1 MLCDVRCG
9 GYAGRFLARC
19 LTARFRLSTSG
30 LCALVVVS
38 LLFSAGPSDAKT
50 LDVATDGDDAVSYA
64 DNNRTRPWRT
74 IGRAAW
80 GSLDRAAPIPGQA
93 AQAGD
98 TVIVAAGI
106 YWENGDRDGG
116 RFTVSLNPVNNGIA
130 GNPITFRGEGLV
142 YIRMNAGYRGGMI
155 GSQGRDYIIWD
166 HFQIDDY
173 YGGSTSDTGPV
184 VFSGSNHCQILN
196 CDIQGHRG
204 SYHHGYVTFGGNY
217 RGISLEPA
225 NHTLIKNNR
234 IHGFTGGQNEAGI
247 MAYNSN
253 HNLIENNEIY
263 KNGQGVFIK
272 GVHADWGF
280 TQDNNVIRYNRF
292 RDGNGV
298 RVLGS
303 KNAKVYQNLF
313 VNSHM
318 WAGWSTSENTMIVNN
333 TFWGSRP
340 NDAQLTPQGNE
351 LRGVG
356 VYNNVFADGH
366 KVVYTWS
373 GANPG
378 KQDIR
383 FDRNLYAGYTLF
395 ADLEDSFGRQTFA
408 QWQSRFKLD
417 WNSLD
422 GVDPRFVD
430 AVNGDFRLQPESPA
444 RRLGRDVL
452 NITGRGTNAV
462 IPAGAYITG
471 DEVLGVVETS
481 ASRQSRVIPAVGD
494 R

>member
-1 MLCDVRCG
+1 MLRYVRCG
-9 GYAGRFLARC
+9 AEAGLFSPILLPAGLGVRACAVCAMVLAG
-19 LTARFRLSTSG
+19 LLLAGTSG
-30 LCALVVVS
+30 
-38 LLFSAGPSDAKT
+38 AKT
-50 LDVATDGDDAVSYA
+50 LYVATDGDDAVAYG
-64 DNNRTRPWRT
+64 DNSRTRPWRT

-80 GSLDRAAPIPGQA
+80 GSTERAAPVPREA

-98 TVIVAAGI
+98 TVLVSAGI
-106 YWENGDRDGG
+106 YWENGDREGG
-116 RFTVSLNPVNNGIA
+116 RFTVSLNPVNNGTA

-155 GSQGRDYIIWD
+155 GSQGRDYIVWD
-166 HFQIDDY
+166 HFQIEDY

-184 VFSGSNHCQILN
+184 VFNGSNHCQLLN
-196 CDIQGHRG
+196 CDVQGHPG
-204 SYHHGYVTFGGNY
+204 SYYHGYATFGGNY

-247 MAYNSN
+247 MAYDSN
-253 HNLIENNEIY
+253 HNIIENNEIY

-272 GVHADWGF
+272 GVRADWGF
-280 TQDNNVIRYNRF
+280 TQENNVIRYNLF

-303 KNAKVYQNLF
+303 KNAKVYQNVF
-313 VNSHM
+313 VNSHL
-318 WAGWSTSENTMIVNN
+318 WVGWSTSENTMIVNN
-333 TFWGSRP
+333 TFDGSRP
-340 NDAQLTPQGNE
+340 NDAQFTPQGNE
-351 LRGVG
+351 LLGVG
-356 VYNNVFADGH
+356 VYNNIFADGH

-378 KQDIR
+378 QQGIR

-395 ADLEDSFGRQTFA
+395 AELEDSFGQQTFE
-408 QWQSRFKLD
+408 QWRARFKLD
-417 WNSLD
+417 LNSLD
-422 GVDPRFVD
+422 DVDPRFVD
-430 AVNGDFRLQPESPA
+430 AVNGDYRLQPDSPA
-444 RRLGRDVL
+444 RTLGRDVL
-452 NITGRGTNAV
+452 NLTGRGTDAV

-471 DEVLGVVETS
+471 EEVIGVAGKPKS
-481 ASRQSRVIPAVGD
+481 PAPSGAAAGQD